1 MCPTHPFIG
10 CGGVINA
17 LIFIIY
23 DSNLP
28 GEKYGLKLNLNAIIL
43 RTIKSLKGL
52 YSEAM
57 EDDKVRELDYFTD
70 AYNFRAH
77 EMYAAARYKAITQ
90 SMDKSRR
97 PASLPQDRDIE
108 QMKSHIKRELQRLTA
123 SDDVGSDYVLLRS
136 LVVCRLTLFNGRR
149 GEEPARMLLSE
160 WSDARDG
167 SWLRQHKVSRPTLY
181 IHRYIYIM
189 HFTFRT
195 ALKFLDN
202 R

>member
-1 MCPTHPFIG
+1 
-10 CGGVINA
+10 
-17 LIFIIY
+17 
-23 DSNLP
+23 
-28 GEKYGLKLNLNAIIL
+28 
-43 RTIKSLKGL
+43 
-52 YSEAM
+52 M

-181 IHRYIYIM
+181 IHISI
-189 HFTFRT
+189 
-195 ALKFLDN
+195 
-202 R
+202 